1 MKYPNELR
9 LCPNGWT
16 DCELCAFVERCKAG
30 MFDAVSPNTESN
42 LDIVIKAAEIAEK
55 VVQAEA
61 VESVEKI
68 KGTWAEQFMA
78 LSPDEAMDE
87 FYQYHVPS
95 LHDKEVIPPGGPSK
109 PGGGS
114 KSKRHKKPKIRIPEY
129 LKTWGT

>member
-1 MKYPNELR
+1 MKRPNELR

-30 MFDAVSPNTESN
+30 MFDVEPPNTESD

-61 VESVEKI
+61 VESAEKI
-68 KGTWAEQFMA
+68 KGTWFEKYSHMTEDERWAEHRR
-78 LSPDEAMDE
+78 
-87 FYQYHVPS
+87 YHAPS
-95 LHDKEVIPPGGPSK
+95 LHDKEVITLGGPSK

-114 KSKRHKKPKIRIPEY
+114 KSKKHKKPVRRTPEY
-129 LKTWGT
+129 MKRLGM